1 MTIIRT
7 FSLMFLLLA
16 GSVLAFAQSDRTG
29 KSTTRPDPTVTISV
43 SAKGVRFAALGSIKQ
58 MRLEVFNASGDPL
71 YNSAFQSGNIRDW
84 ALEDKLGQ
92 RLSDGAYQCV
102 ITVRDLSDKL
112 SIKQGIV
119 MVQSGQA
126 ALQLNESAQAAD
138 VESEKALTPV
148 TDDNA
153 TATTLLVHNGEDG
166 QVVSTRGGLTFRAG
180 DFFSGKDRELMR
192 LTPDGNL
199 GVGVQTPQAKLDVA
213 GNIRASGF
221 MHAAKG
227 LEFADGTVQTTGLS
241 GRKDAQGNIIP
252 SVAGTGTSGQI
263 AKWTDSSGTLGN
275 SAITESNNNI
285 GIGTNN
291 PLSLLH
297 IGQFGGY
304 GATTGLLLGNNLL
317 GTQYDRS
324 LQVSPIQVASPASNS
339 ILLYALPTVNQG
351 ITVPNQFGFFVDVKQ
366 GPGTVTSYAALAT
379 GQSPNLGATNN
390 THLLMG
396 KLTIPS
402 GNYAIYDNTGY
413 NNYFSG
419 NVGIGTFAPS
429 AKLDVTGDIRVTGN
443 ATISGNIAAKY
454 QDVAEWV
461 PARQQIAAGTVVSL
475 DTTQTNA
482 VAPSARAYDT
492 HVAGVVSAQPGVIL
506 GQGGV
511 GKVMVATTG
520 RVKVRVDATRHP
532 IRIGDLLVTGNKPGV
547 AMGSQPIR
555 VAGVLIHRPG
565 TIIGKA
571 LEPLSSGEGEVLV
584 LLSLQ

>member
-7 FSLMFLLLA
+7 FALMFLLPA
-16 GSVLAFAQSDRTG
+16 GAVLTFAQSDQAG
-29 KSTTRPDPTVTISV
+29 KSTTRPDPTVTISI
-43 SAKGVRFAALGSIKQ
+43 SAEGVRFAALGSIKQ
-58 MRLEVFNASGDPL
+58 MRVEVFNASGDSL
-71 YNSAFQSGNIRDW
+71 YSSEFQQGNVRDW
-84 ALEDKLGQ
+84 SLQDKQGQALP
-92 RLSDGAYQCV
+92 DGTYQCV
-102 ITVRDLSDKL
+102 VTLRDLSGRL
-112 SIKQGIV
+112 SIKQGSV
-119 MVQSGQA
+119 VLQSGQA
-126 ALQLNESAQAAD
+126 SLQLSESAQAAD
-138 VESEKALTPV
+138 AKSEKALAPV
-148 TDDNA
+148 TDSNA

-180 DFFSGKDRELMR
+180 DFFAGKDRELMR

-221 MHAAKG
+221 MYTAKG
-227 LEFADGTVQTTGLS
+227 FEFADGTVQTTGLS

-252 SVAGTGTSGQI
+252 STSGTGTVGRL
-263 AKWTDSSGTLGN
+263 AKWIADGGVLGDS
-275 SAITESNNNI
+275 IVTESNGNI

-291 PLSLLH
+291 PSSLLH

-304 GATTGLLLGNNLL
+304 GATTGLLLGNNLN

-324 LQVSPIQVASPASNS
+324 LQVAPVQVASPSANS
-339 ILLYALPTVNQG
+339 ILLYALPTVNSG
-351 ITVPNQFGFFVDVKQ
+351 VTVPNQFGFFVDVKQ
-366 GPGTVTSYAALAT
+366 GPGIVTSYAALAT
-379 GQSPNLGATNN
+379 GQAPNLGATNN

-413 NNYFSG
+413 NSYFSG
-419 NVGIGTFAPS
+419 NVGIGTISPS

-461 PARQQIAAGTVVSL
+461 PARRQIAASTVVSL
-475 DTTQTNA
+475 DLMQSNA
-482 VAPSARAYDT
+482 VSPSARAYDT
-492 HVAGVVSAQPGVIL
+492 HVAGVVSAQPGVVL
-506 GQGGV
+506 GEGGA

-520 RVKVRVDATRHP
+520 RVRVKVDASRHP
-532 IRIGDLLVTGNKPGV
+532 VRIGDLLVTSNKPGM
-547 AMGSQPIR
+547 AMRSQPIK
-555 VAGVLIHRPG
+555 VAGTLLHRPG

-571 LEPLSSGEGEVLV
+571 LEPLASGEGEILV